1 MSGGRGKIYGT
12 LIGVLIIA
20 VLNNGLNILWR
31 IILLSGRNQGSGHPD
46 CRTLRPQEI
55 GKQYTAHRNL
65 I

>member
-20 VLNNGLNILWR
+20 VLNNGLNILGVSSYYQDVIK
-31 IILLSGRNQGSGHPD
+31 IIKALYQTS
-46 CRTLRPQEI
+46 
-55 GKQYTAHRNL
+55 L